1 MATVNLTTAASGNT
15 PRGRKPYIIQ
25 NTIDLAVA
33 TTSKGTALA
42 SADVYQCL
50 NIPAESVILHAG
62 MEVTEILTGT
72 SSDTGYDLGITGGD
86 VDNFVDGFDADG
98 AAAGALMM
106 WDQSADSLLVRGA
119 SADAAGSSGRIVL
132 QTAQTAVADGDI
144 IGRIDWNAPAET
156 GTDAIVVGA
165 SILAEAE

>member
-42 SADVYQCL
+42 SSDVYQCL
-50 NIPAESVILHAG
+50 SIPAESVILHAG
-62 MEVTEILTGT
+62 MEVTTVLTGT
-72 SSDTGYDLGITGGD
+72 STDTGYDLGITGGD

-98 AAAGALMM
+98 ASAGDYAPTPAAYAPVMVGA
-106 WDQSADSLLVRGA
+106 ADTLDILVA
-119 SADAAGSSGRIVL
+119 
-132 QTAQTAVADGDI
+132 AQTGTTLTGKVRVFATLMDVSDAGDMAANEVD
-144 IGRIDWNAPAET
+144 RDT
-156 GTDAIVVGA
+156 
-165 SILAEAE
+165 LA